1 MQLFEWHGRAI
12 RSELQRKWIT
22 MRRGRGFTLIELL
35 VVIAIIAVLIA
46 LLLPAVQQAREA
58 ARRSQCKNN
67 LKQLGLAVHNY
78 HDTFNLFPS
87 GMLNWPTPI
96 GQTPRPPANRA
107 ISLFCSLLPYLDQG
121 PLATQWDYDN
131 PFLNVVAQRTA
142 TILPVLVCPSDVM
155 ATPINESVPTNVNP
169 PMVARYA
176 LGSYGGNAGR
186 WSYHPNRLPSG
197 FVPDGLFYL
206 NSKHGLR
213 DVTDGTSS
221 TLCFGERAHRD
232 VAYRNWAT
240 ANSRTTMDGYG
251 FWAPS
256 TGLPGVGDVTLGTD
270 QRINY
275 RHPTSG
281 TIPNQ
286 NSYEDARVSAHG
298 SEHVGGAQ
306 VTLCDGSS
314 RFVSENID
322 HAIWSALGT
331 RQGSE
336 IVSEF

>member
-1 MQLFEWHGRAI
+1 MTRP
-12 RSELQRKWIT
+12 
-22 MRRGRGFTLIELL
+22 RGFTLIELL

-78 HDTFNLFPS
+78 HDTYNLFPA
-87 GMLNWPTPI
+87 GMLNWPTPV
-96 GQTPRPPANRA
+96 GQAYRPPNNRA
-107 ISLFCSLLPYLDQG
+107 VSLFCSLLAYLDQG
-121 PLATQWDYDN
+121 PLAQEWDYNN

-142 TILPVLVCPSDVM
+142 TILPVLVCPSDIM
-155 ATPINESVPTNVNP
+155 ASPIHESTPTSVVP
-169 PMVARYA
+169 PVLARYA

-186 WSYHPNRLPSG
+186 WSYHPSRLPAG
-197 FVPDGLFYL
+197 FVPDGLFYM
-206 NSKHGLR
+206 NSKHRMR
-213 DVTDGTSS
+213 DILDGSTC

-232 VAYRNWAT
+232 IAYNAWAT

-256 TGLPGVGDVTLGTD
+256 TGLPGLGDVTLGTD
-270 QRINY
+270 QNINY

-286 NSYEDARVSAHG
+286 NSYEDARVSAAG
-298 SEHVGGAQ
+298 SEHVGGAH

-314 RFVSENID
+314 RFISENID
-322 HAIWSALGT
+322 RGVWTSLGT
-331 RQGSE
+331 RAKAE
-336 IVSEF
+336 IIGEF